1 MERVNRLAAHVC
13 PLSPQ
18 PVAGTGILELMKTKI
33 AKLAKEK
40 AALKADLLKNHGERK
55 IQDVTVEM
63 AINGAR
69 AIKSMVTETS
79 DLDANKGIA
88 YRHLSL
94 YEVNT
99 KLPKAPGGSV
109 ALPEGAFWL
118 LVTGEEP
125 SAEEVKG
132 MTEELHKRATIPA
145 NVMTTIDSLP
155 KETHPMTQLSV
166 AMLALQ
172 KDSKF
177 FKKYQEGMKKDDYWS
192 YALEDCLD
200 VVAKVP
206 IIAAKIYRRTF
217 HDGKLPEY
225 DPKLDWAANFAQM
238 LGINQS
244 EDFKEA
250 MRLYLMLHAD
260 HEGGNVSAHATHLV
274 GSALSDPYYAWAAG
288 LCGLA
293 GPLHGLA
300 NQECLS
306 WLLDVQKQLG
316 GQKPTK
322 DLMTDFANKTL
333 KEGKVIP
340 GFGHAVLRNTD
351 PRYML
356 EREFALK
363 HCTEDPLFQLVD
375 SCYQAIP
382 PVLLKQGKVKNPFPN
397 VDAHSGQLMHFYNL
411 KEQNFYTVVFAVS
424 RTLGVMAQYIWSRAV
439 SLPIERPKSLPL
451 DELMILAKKH
461 RWQREKGLVI
471 NYADPATAAGTAVLG
486 LGLVV
491 LPLLSKLNQIQAEE
505 TFQYKYHGETNPRQ
519 PLRLFTESELRQR
532 LGSLD
537 AHCVAKEIV
546 MSTEELDE
554 HMEASSMEETD
565 DEVGRI
571 QKWRDSVNGH
581 LRSLQKRSA
590 LAFLGLPPDSSM
602 NDINAV
608 YKKMALELHPDKG
621 GDPEKFQELQEMK
634 ERLTEIEKEEENPD
648 GKKENE
654 DDPEEEEAK
663 KQKEKEEEEEKNRLP
678 PNERVKKLR
687 MEVHDNTVRLWEKA
701 KKSRDE
707 IVGEKALK
715 TNAQPALNILRLF
728 VDRFVAS
735 EIKTLRHDDTRGAEA
750 KLRKFL
756 KQGAEILC
764 VAALA
769 DVQAT
774 LSTLAMHFNYRL
786 IARSGSPEIK
796 NRCAALLEAVGEV
809 PRNVESFLQ
818 QMEADLADQKERD
831 LRRKEERA
839 AAQRRREARGDFGGD
854 AGETTGAAAKAGPKP
869 EPKAEKESAKDWD
882 GVKAGGRLKETA
894 APKAALEAPVWLLR
908 LNGNGWFFLLER
920 SRICNI
926 HQKPA
931 KTCHQ

>member
-1 MERVNRLAAHVC
+1 
-13 PLSPQ
+13 
-18 PVAGTGILELMKTKI
+18 
-33 AKLAKEK
+33 
-40 AALKADLLKNHGERK
+40 
-55 IQDVTVEM
+55 
-63 AINGAR
+63 
-69 AIKSMVTETS
+69 MVTETS

-322 DLMTDFANKTL
+322 ERWALSKMLVVFGNSSHSEDLMTDFANKTL

-854 AGETTGAAAKAGPKP
+854 AGETTGAAAPKAEAKAKAKAGPKP
-869 EPKAEKESAKDWD
+869 EPKAEKESA
-882 GVKAGGRLKETA
+882 KETA